1 MKAAVSLRLRP
12 GRTELQAFFL
22 YSNEPVRTALL
33 AAGLRYEPAAKGYVL
48 PADPACVARVQ
59 AVCQQLGL
67 ALHLPSTP
75 VLATAEL
82 PPPTPH
88 ELLISR
94 YCQFI
99 ALKRYS
105 SSTLK
110 NYRGAFQLF
119 LSHHTPRLPLDLTK
133 QDVLDYMAGRVA
145 TGISEAYQNLLINAI
160 KFYYE
165 QVEGQPRQYYAIPR
179 PKRPQTNPKVLAQ
192 SEVKALLQ
200 GTENRKHRAMLMLA
214 YGLGLRLGEVLA
226 LTPADIDSRRM
237 ALYVRGGKGKK
248 DRDLPLPES
257 LLLLLREQFR
267 DFRPVIYLF
276 EGQHPGE
283 PYSERSLQMVVK
295 QAAARAGILRP
306 ISLHMLRHSYAT
318 HLMEAGTDTRII
330 QDLLGHSSIKTTEIY
345 THVAQR
351 ARPASPLDSLGL

>member
-12 GRTELQAFFL
+12 SRTEFLVFFPF
-22 YSNEPVRTALL
+22 SNAAVRSALL
-33 AAGLRYEPAAKGYVL
+33 VAGVRYEPTAKGYVL
-48 PADPACVARVQ
+48 PADPALVARVQ
-59 AVCQQLGL
+59 AACQQLGL
-67 ALHLPSTP
+67 ALQVPFAP
-75 VLATAEL
+75 ALAVAL

-88 ELLISR
+88 EALLSR

-105 SSTLK
+105 PSTLK
-110 NYRGAFQLF
+110 TYRAAFVLF
-119 LSHHTPRLPLDLTK
+119 LNHHAPRLPLDLTR
-133 QDVLDYMAGRVA
+133 QDVLDYLSGRIAG
-145 TGISEAYQNLLINAI
+145 GISETYQNLLINAI

-165 QVEGQPRQYYAIPR
+165 QVEGQPRQYYNIPR
-179 PKRPQTNPKVLAQ
+179 PKRPLQNPKVLAQ
-192 SEVKALLQ
+192 AEVKALLQ

-248 DRDLPLPES
+248 DRDLPLPNS

-267 DFRPVIYLF
+267 EFRPIIYLF

-295 QAAARAGILRP
+295 QAASRAGILRP

-318 HLMEAGTDTRII
+318 HLLEAGTDIRII

-345 THVAQR
+345 THVAQH
-351 ARPASPLDSLGL
+351 ARPASPLDSLGM

>member
-12 GRTELQAFFL
+12 SRTEFLVFFP
-22 YSNEPVRTALL
+22 YSNEAVRSALL
-33 AAGLRYEPAAKGYVL
+33 AAGVRYEPAAKGYVL
-48 PADPACVARVQ
+48 PADAELMARVQ
-59 AVCQQLGL
+59 AACTRLGL
-67 ALHLPSTP
+67 SLLVPPTPALA
-75 VLATAEL
+75 VAL

-88 ELLISR
+88 EALLSR

-105 SSTLK
+105 PNTLK
-110 NYRGAFQLF
+110 NYRSAFQLF
-119 LSHHTPRLPLDLTK
+119 LSHCAPRLPLALSK
-133 QDVLDYMAGRVA
+133 QEVLDYLAGRVA
-145 TGISEAYQNLLINAI
+145 AGISETYQNLLINAI

-165 QVEGQPRQYYAIPR
+165 QVEGQPRQYYSIPR
-179 PKRPQTNPKVLAQ
+179 PKRPQQNPKVLAQ
-192 SEVKALLQ
+192 SEVKSLLQ
-200 GTENRKHRAMLMLA
+200 GTENCKHRAMLMLA
-214 YGLGLRLGEVLA
+214 YGLGLRLSEVLA

-248 DRDLPLPES
+248 DRDLPLPHS

-267 DFRPVIYLF
+267 EFRPVIYLF
-276 EGQHPGE
+276 EGQHPGG
-283 PYSERSLQMVVK
+283 PYSARSLQMVVK
-295 QAAARAGILRP
+295 QAAARAGIQRP

-351 ARPASPLDSLGL
+351 ARPPSPLDSLGL

>member
-1 MKAAVSLRLRP
+1 MKATVSLRLRP
-12 GRTELQAFFL
+12 SRTEFLVFFPF
-22 YSNEPVRTALL
+22 SNEAVRTALL
-33 AAGLRYEPAAKGYVL
+33 AAGVRYEPTAKGYVL
-48 PADPACVARVQ
+48 PADTELLARVQ
-59 AVCQQLGL
+59 AACTHLGL
-67 ALHLPSTP
+67 AVLVPPTP
-75 VLATAEL
+75 ALAVAL

-88 ELLISR
+88 EALLSR

-105 SSTLK
+105 PNTLK
-110 NYRGAFQLF
+110 NYRSAFQLF
-119 LSHHTPRLPLDLTK
+119 LNHCAPCLPLALSK
-133 QDVLDYMAGRVA
+133 QDILDYLAGRVA
-145 TGISEAYQNLLINAI
+145 AGISETYQNLLINAI

-165 QVEGQPRQYYAIPR
+165 QVEGQPRQYYNIPR

-192 SEVKALLQ
+192 EEVKALLQ

-214 YGLGLRLGEVLA
+214 YGLGLRLSEVLA
-226 LTPADIDSRRM
+226 LTPVIIDSKRM
-237 ALYVRGGKGKK
+237 ALYLRGGKGKK

-267 DFRPVIYLF
+267 EFRPVTFIF

-295 QAAARAGILRP
+295 QAASRAGIQRP

-345 THVAQR
+345 IHVAQR
-351 ARPASPLDSLGL
+351 ARPLSPLDSLGL

>member
-1 MKAAVSLRLRP
+1 MKATVSLRLRP
-12 GRTELQAFFL
+12 SRTEFMVFFPI
-22 YSNEPVRTALL
+22 SNETGRTALL
-33 AAGLRYEPAAKGYVL
+33 AAGVRYEPAAKGYVL
-48 PADPACVARVQ
+48 PADAELVARVQ
-59 AVCQQLGL
+59 AAGTRLGL
-67 ALHLPSTP
+67 AVLVPPTP
-75 VLATAEL
+75 ALAVAL

-88 ELLISR
+88 ETLLSR

-105 SSTLK
+105 PNTLK
-110 NYRGAFQLF
+110 NYRSAFQLF
-119 LSHHTPRLPLDLTK
+119 LGHCGPRLPLAHSK
-133 QDVLDYMAGRVA
+133 QEVLDYLAGRVA
-145 TGISEAYQNLLINAI
+145 AGISETYQNLLINAI

-165 QVEGQPRQYYAIPR
+165 QVEGQPRQYYNLPR
-179 PKRPQTNPKVLAQ
+179 PKRPHTNPKVLAQ

-214 YGLGLRLGEVLA
+214 YGLGLRLSEVLA
-226 LTPADIDSRRM
+226 LMPADIDDKRM

-248 DRDLPLPES
+248 DRALPLPES

-267 DFRPVIYLF
+267 EFRPVTFVF

-283 PYSERSLQMVVK
+283 PYSARSLQMVVK
-295 QAAARAGILRP
+295 QAAARAGIQRP

-351 ARPASPLDSLGL
+351 ARPPSPLDSLGL

>member
-12 GRTELQAFFL
+12 CRTEFLVFFPF
-22 YSNEPVRTALL
+22 SNAAVRNALL
-33 AAGLRYEPAAKGYVL
+33 AAGVRYEPSAKGYIL
-48 PADPACVARVQ
+48 PASSEVVAQVQ
-59 AVCQQLGL
+59 AACQQLSL
-67 ALHLPSTP
+67 ALLVPPTP
-75 VLATAEL
+75 VLAGEL

-88 ELLISR
+88 AALLSR

-99 ALKRYS
+99 TLKRYS
-105 SSTLK
+105 PNTLK
-110 NYRGAFQLF
+110 SYRAAFVLF
-119 LSHHTPRLPLDLTK
+119 LAHCAPRLPLDLTK
-133 QDVLDYMAGRVA
+133 QDVLDYLAGRVA
-145 TGISEAYQNLLINAI
+145 GGISETYQNLLINAI

-179 PKRPQTNPKVLAQ
+179 PKRAHQNPKVLAQ
-192 SEVKALLQ
+192 GEVKSLLQ
-200 GTENRKHRAMLMLA
+200 GTENLKHRTMLMLA

-226 LTPADIDSRRM
+226 LTPADIDSWRM
-237 ALYVRGGKGKK
+237 VLYVRGGKGKK

-267 DFRPVIYLF
+267 EHRPVIYLF

-295 QAAARAGILRP
+295 QAASRAGILCP
-306 ISLHMLRHSYAT
+306 VSLHMLRHSYAT

-351 ARPASPLDSLGL
+351 ARPLSPLDNLGL

>member
-1 MKAAVSLRLRP
+1 MKAAVSLRLTDSR
-12 GRTELQAFFL
+12 REFRVFFP
-22 YSNEPVRTALL
+22 YSDAAVRTALL
-33 AAGLRYEPAAKGYVL
+33 AAGVRYEAAARGYVL
-48 PADPACVARVQ
+48 SATPAAVAPVRDT
-59 AVCQQLGL
+59 CQRLGL
-67 ALHLPSTP
+67 PLHVPPVPAL
-75 VLATAEL
+75 AEAP

-88 ELLISR
+88 ETLVAR
-94 YCQFI
+94 YCQHI
-99 ALKRYS
+99 VLKRYS
-105 SSTLK
+105 FQTLK
-110 NYRGAFQLF
+110 NYRGAFQQF
-119 LSHHTPRLPLDLTK
+119 LAHCGPRLPLELTK
-133 QDVLDYMAGRVA
+133 QDVLDYMAGRVGA
-145 TGISEAYQNLLINAI
+145 GISEAYQNMLINAI

-179 PKRPQTNPKVLAQ
+179 PKRPWQNPKVLAQ
-192 SEVKALLQ
+192 EEVKALLQ

-248 DRDLPLPES
+248 DRDLPLPQS
-257 LLLLLREQFR
+257 LLVLLREQYR
-267 DFRPVIYLF
+267 EFRPVTYLF
-276 EGQHPGE
+276 EGQQPGE

-345 THVAQR
+345 THVA
-351 ARPASPLDSLGL
+351 